1 MYYSVMISRD
11 LFKEIEPV
19 LHSPEAVVITGMRR
33 VGKTSLLHYIEEKLA
48 SDNTLFLDLE
58 NPLNRKYFEETDYDM
73 IVTQFQFLG
82 LDTSRQAY
90 VFLDEVQY
98 LTVLPSIVKYI
109 GDHYTIKFFLS
120 GSSSF
125 YLKNHF
131 TESLVGRKYIF
142 ELFPLN
148 FSEFVQMKDP
158 TLNVSAIGTSISE
171 SVFSRVNR
179 LFEEYLQYGG
189 FPGVALKNSHAEKEL
204 ALEDIFS
211 SYFQLEVLQ
220 LGEFRKPNSVRD
232 LILLLMERV
241 GSKIDTQKLSSELGI
256 TRATTERYLDFLEDT
271 YFISRIS
278 PFSRSR
284 DSEIRSAKKVYL
296 CDTGLLRKFSRVS
309 EGACFEN
316 TVFNILRLKGSVGY
330 YQRKSGVEIDFIHK
344 MKKAYEVKLSGS
356 TRDVARLKTLS
367 EEIEVKEYAVISR
380 TYNDAEGISY
390 AWML

>member
-1 MYYSVMISRD
+1 MIERD

-19 LHSPEAVVITGMRR
+19 LHSPEAIVITGMRR
-33 VGKTSLLHYIEEKLA
+33 VGKTSLLHYIEEKLS

-58 NPLNRKYFEETDYDM
+58 NPLNRKYFEEADYDM
-73 IVTQFQFLG
+73 IVTQLQFLG

-98 LTVLPSIVKYI
+98 LTVLPSVVKYI
-109 GDHYTIKFFLS
+109 SDHYTIKFFLS

-142 ELFPLN
+142 ELFPLS
-148 FSEFVQMKDP
+148 FSEFVRLKDVA
-158 TLNVSAIGTSISE
+158 LNLSVIQHPVSQ
-171 SVFSRVNR
+171 SVFTRVNR

-189 FPGVALKNSHAEKEL
+189 FPGVATKKSRTEKER

-211 SYFQLEVLQ
+211 SYFQLEILQ

-241 GSKIDTQKLSSELGI
+241 GSKIDIQKLSTELGI
-256 TRATTERYLDFLEDT
+256 TRTTTERYLEFLEDT
-271 YFISRIS
+271 YFISRVS
-278 PFSRSR
+278 PFSRNR
-284 DSEIRSAKKVYL
+284 DAEIRAAKKVYL
-296 CDTGLLRKFSRVS
+296 CDTGLLRAFSKGS
-309 EGACFEN
+309 EGSFFEN
-316 TVFNILRLKGSVGY
+316 TVFNILRLKGSVLY
-330 YQRKSGVEIDFIHK
+330 YQRKSGVEIDFIYD
-344 MKKAYEVKLSGS
+344 MKKAYEVKLSGDA
-356 TRDVARLKTLS
+356 RDVAKLKMLA
-367 EEIEVKEYAVISR
+367 EEIKVPNYAVVSR
-380 TYNDAEGISY
+380 KYSDAENITY